1 MLSRDVTTIREA
13 VADGLPVDGRVV
25 LAVSG
30 GLDSMVLLD
39 AAAQAADR
47 ARLVVATFDHGT
59 GTHAIEASEL
69 VVDRARSLAIECRP
83 GRASRSLRSE
93 ADLRAARWGFL
104 RHIARTECAPVC
116 TAHTASD
123 QIETVLMRILRGA
136 GARGL
141 AGLNAGDARRP
152 LLAFTRVALER
163 YAAARRLAWV
173 EDPSNASP
181 RFLRNRVRHDLLPAL
196 RRVRPSIDEELLMIG
211 REAARWRTEMES
223 LVDREI
229 GLIQHDGGV
238 ALDVLAASLDGR
250 SAAELSA
257 LWPAI
262 VARVGLAVDRRGT
275 RRLTAFALDGRVGS
289 RVQLSGGWEVTRS
302 REHFQL
308 RRISAVV
315 DGVAQTLTPGASVG
329 PWEFRMSEAPA
340 PSVDLWSASLPSDRP
355 LSVRAW
361 HAGDTIAAHT
371 GARPSKVK
379 HCLSAAGVTGHARR
393 GWPVVLAG
401 DDIVWIPGVRRSE
414 EATARSGWPGL
425 PFVCENRSR

>member
-1 MLSRDVTTIREA
+1 MLARDVTTIREA

-39 AAAQAADR
+39 AAAHVADR

-59 GTHAIEASEL
+59 GPHAARASAL
-69 VVDRARSLAIECRP
+69 VVDRARSLGIECRA
-83 GRASRSLRSE
+83 GRASRPLRSE
-93 ADLRAARWGFL
+93 AELRAARWDFL
-104 RHIARTECAPVC
+104 RHITAAESAPVC

-141 AGLNAGDARRP
+141 AGLNAGEARRP
-152 LLAFTRVALER
+152 LLAFTRVELER
-163 YAAARRLAWV
+163 YAAARRLEWV
-173 EDPSNASP
+173 DDPSNASP
-181 RFLRNRVRHDLLPAL
+181 RFLRNRVRSDLLPAL
-196 RRVRPSIDEELLMIG
+196 RRVRPSIDEELLTIG
-211 REAARWRTEMES
+211 REAARWRTAVDTV
-223 LVDREI
+223 VDREI
-229 GLIQHDGGV
+229 ELPQCSDGA
-238 ALDVLAASLDGR
+238 ALDVGAASLVGR
-250 SAAELSA
+250 SAAELSV

-262 VARVGLAVDRRGT
+262 VARIGLAVDRRGT
-275 RRLTAFALDGRVGS
+275 RRLVAFTLAGRVGS

-308 RRISAVV
+308 RRATARIAAAVQ
-315 DGVAQTLTPGASVG
+315 ALTPGANVG
-329 PWEFRMSEAPA
+329 PWEFRMAEAPA
-340 PSVDLWSASLPSDRP
+340 PPVNLWSASLPSDRP
-355 LSVRAW
+355 LSVRPW
-361 HAGDTIAAHT
+361 RPGDTITSHS